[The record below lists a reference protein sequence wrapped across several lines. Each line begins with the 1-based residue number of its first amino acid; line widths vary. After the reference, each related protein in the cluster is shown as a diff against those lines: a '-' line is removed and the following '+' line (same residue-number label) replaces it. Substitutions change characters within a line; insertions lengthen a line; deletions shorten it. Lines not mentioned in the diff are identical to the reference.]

1 MLAIQEEDGEPL
13 PKAMA
18 KGSYSGKFVVR
29 VKKELH
35 LPLPVAALSE
45 KKSLHAYCVGHLPR
59 AIRSS
64 STQGWSSS
72 GQRAPSRKSRGV
84 RFQVRLLGR
93 GLKFRI
99 DPRRSRFQPLYQI
112 FPRAI
117 RWWGEWVFGPATMPI
132 FIIGPSP
139 CSTSSP
145 DTRSWGRRDVKNA
158 ISPHD

>member
-72 GQRAPSRKSRGV
+72 GQRAPSRKKERCTVPSKV
-84 RFQVRLLGR
+84 V
-93 GLKFRI
+93 
-99 DPRRSRFQPLYQI
+99 
-112 FPRAI
+112 
-117 RWWGEWVFGPATMPI
+117 GEGAEVP
-132 FIIGPSP
+132 
-139 CSTSSP
+139 
-145 DTRSWGRRDVKNA
+145 N
-158 ISPHD
+158 